1 MRILI
6 ATHFYPP
13 NHVGGTEVLTR
24 SLARSLRD
32 AGHQVQIV
40 CAEDWASAS
49 DYRIVETDDLIDE
62 VPVRRFRFNWTKAP
76 DVFRYLYDN
85 PEVAHHFDK
94 LIEAFRPDVV
104 HVTSCY
110 TLSASIL
117 AMARRRGLPIVL
129 SATDFWFLCARNTLV
144 RSDDTLCN
152 GPESP
157 WMCARCMASEAK
169 VYRWPRRLLP
179 EPIVKV
185 FLNSLS
191 RLSWF
196 SNRPGLRGFTGDWE
210 MRLRYMTDARSLVD
224 YTVTASDQ
232 LRNLFISYGMP
243 SERIAQLSYGL
254 DTSWAEGYRSK
265 TASSKL
271 RIGFIG
277 QILPAKGPDL
287 LLKAIAHLPRDLP
300 LEVKIYGDLQKSPHY
315 GRTLQALAGDDPRIT
330 FPGVFENNL
339 MGQVLS
345 EIDVLAVPS
354 TWFDFPLVIPS
365 AFATGTP
372 VLTTNLPGMN
382 ELVVHERSGLLVERH
397 DWLGLATAVRRL
409 VDDPDLL
416 PRLRAGIQRVK
427 TVQEM
432 TVEYLNIYTALL
444 AGALPTHFGE
454 DSLPSNPDLAITPP
468 QP

>member
-24 SLARSLRD
+24 SLARSLSE

-40 CAEDWASAS
+40 CAEDWASAM
-49 DYRIVETDDLIDE
+49 DYRIVETDDLIDD

-85 PEVAHHFDK
+85 PEVADHFGQ
-94 LIEAFRPDVV
+94 LIDSFKPDLV

-117 AMARRRGLPIVL
+117 DVARRRGLPIVL

-144 RSDDTLCN
+144 RSDDSLCD

-157 WMCARCMASEAK
+157 WLCARCMASQAK
-169 VYRWPRRLLP
+169 VYRWPRRLFP
-179 EPIVKV
+179 EAMVKL
-185 FLNSLS
+185 FLNSIS

-196 SNRPGLRGFTGDWE
+196 SNQPGLRGFTGDWE
-210 MRLRYMTDARSLVD
+210 TRLRYMETARSLVD

-232 LRNLFISYGMP
+232 LRDLFISYGMP
-243 SERIAQLSYGL
+243 SDRIVQLSYGL
-254 DTSWAEGYRSK
+254 DTSWAEGQRTK
-265 TASSKL
+265 TPSDRL

-287 LLKAIAHLPRDLP
+287 LLKAIAHLPRELP
-300 LEVKIYGDLQKSPHY
+300 LEVKIYGDLSKSPHY
-315 GRTLQALAGDDPRIT
+315 GETLKQLAADDPRIT
-330 FPGVFENNL
+330 FPGTFENDL
-339 MGQVLS
+339 MGRVLS

-382 ELVVHERSGLLVERH
+382 ELVTDERSGLLFDRH
-397 DWLGLATAVRRL
+397 DWKGLAAAIQRL
-409 VDDPDLL
+409 IDEPDLL
-416 PRLRAGIQRVK
+416 SRLRAGVPRVK

-432 TVEYLNIYTALL
+432 TTEYLNIYTALL
-444 AGALPTHFGE
+444 AGSLPTHFSE
-454 DSLPSNPDLAITPP
+454 PAADSSLPVHPP